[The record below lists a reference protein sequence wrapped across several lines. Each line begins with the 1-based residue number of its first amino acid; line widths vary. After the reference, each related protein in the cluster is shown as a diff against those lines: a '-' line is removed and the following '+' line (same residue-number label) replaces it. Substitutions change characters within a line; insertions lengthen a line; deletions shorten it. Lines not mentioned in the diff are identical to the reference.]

1 MLDAYRALIPF
12 LTQWRSQLLNRENR
26 DINQLRILDTVLLKT
41 YLQASPSMISS
52 LLRLKENFCI
62 QSECEKILREAKKVN
77 ELVLLLQSG
86 MWNVNLCYHNESF
99 CSYLRELSK
108 NFKKLVEKDH
118 YLLHVYK

>member
-77 ELVLLLQSG
+77 ELVLLLQRARKHEG
-86 MWNVNLCYHNESF
+86 FGFIFLIF
-99 CSYLRELSK
+99 FR
-108 NFKKLVEKDH
+108 KLT
-118 YLLHVYK
+118 LHFFRNSCAEITI

>member
-77 ELVLLLQSG
+77 ELVLLLQRARKHEG
-86 MWNVNLCYHNESF
+86 LGFIFFCNLTQII
-99 CSYLRELSK
+99 
-108 NFKKLVEKDH
+108 
-118 YLLHVYK
+118 